1 MLPHADRASTRAEI
15 LIGRTLA
22 TCVHPYAA
30 WRTRSI
36 KNRVLLIAGF
46 AAVSY
51 IVSLGC
57 LFAMP
62 ALFR

>member
-15 LIGRTLA
+15 LIGRTIA

-36 KNRVLLIAGF
+36 KNRVLLFAGF

-51 IVSLGC
+51 IVSLC
-57 LFAMP
+57 WFFTAPTL
-62 ALFR
+62 LR